1 MLARL
6 FESLRQ
12 EGVVTT
18 AYRVQNT
25 LKWRLRDALYRSP
38 GLKHE
43 PFEYAREFFREH
55 GINIC
60 YNSFTPEHY
69 DPAYENVLLAVESP
83 GRVREGKWI
92 QPHMEFVAEVSW
104 EQVTDAPIHHCPRS
118 LYTTYDEF
126 VDFSPERDYTKER
139 SVSYVYS
146 DERLTEGHR
155 LRHDIADAVGDRM
168 DCYGTG
174 TGTFLEEKEDALA
187 SYRFHVAVENVAHPE
202 YVTEKFWD
210 PIKTLTVPV
219 YWAGCESIKKLGF
232 DLDGVLFFE
241 TTDELAEILDGL
253 SPDLYEEML
262 PAARYN
268 RRRLA
273 EIRNEQKAKWYLR
286 QSVGAGYMHSVTR
299 NRRHG
304 ETDRFVLS
312 AMLRPEYLSLNAAP
326 DPVPGSE

>member
-43 PFEYAREFFREH
+43 PFEYARELFREH

-83 GRVREGKWI
+83 ERVREGEWV

-104 EQVTDAPIHHCPRS
+104 EQITDAPVHHCPRG
-118 LYTTYDEF
+118 LYTTHDGF
-126 VDFSPERDYTKER
+126 VDFRPDRDYPKDR
-139 SVSYVYS
+139 SASYVYS

-155 LRHDIADAVGDRM
+155 FRHEIADTLGDRLA
-168 DCYGTG
+168 CYGTG
-174 TGTFLEEKEDALA
+174 TGTYLKDKADALEPF
-187 SYRFHVAVENVAHPE
+187 RFHVAVENAAHPE
-202 YVTEKFWD
+202 YVTEKLWD
-210 PIKTLTVPV
+210 PIKTLTVPI
-219 YWAGCESIKKLGF
+219 YWAGSGSIRKLGF

-241 TTDELAEILDGL
+241 TVDDLAGILDEL
-253 SPDLYEEML
+253 SPELYEEML
-262 PAARYN
+262 PAVRYN

-273 EIRNEQKAKWYLR
+273 EVRNEQKARWYLF
-286 QSVGAGYMHSVTR
+286 QSVGAGYMYSSEGTH
-299 NRRHG
+299 RHA

-312 AMLRPEYLSLNAAP
+312 AMLNPEYRGLNAAP
-326 DPVPGSE
+326 DAVPGRE